1 MPASEATLAAPSLP
15 RRAVVTGGGKGIG
28 LACAQHLAAVGHH
41 VVVVGRDE
49 RALADSGFEFR
60 VCDVTDEQAVV
71 DAAASIGAIDILV
84 NNAGGATSAPVHR
97 TTLADWNHIM
107 AVNAT
112 GPFLWTRA
120 VLPGMRQRNWGRIV
134 TVASITS
141 HRGAPYVAAYAAS
154 KHAVLGFM
162 RVVSAEVAGT
172 HITANSVCP
181 AYVRSEMTDRTIA
194 NIMER
199 TGRTA
204 EDAEKSLVGIGG
216 LDRLVEPDEV
226 AAAVAYFCSPGA
238 GAVNGQSLILDGGI
252 IQS

>member
-1 MPASEATLAAPSLP
+1 MPAPEVPPAAAGLR

-41 VVVVGRDE
+41 VTVVGRDE
-49 RALADSGFEFR
+49 QALTNSGFEFR
-60 VCDVTDEQAVV
+60 VCDVTDEHAVI
-71 DAAASIGAIDILV
+71 DTAASIGDIDILV
-84 NNAGGATSAPVHR
+84 NNAGGAMSAPVHR
-97 TTLADWNHIM
+97 TSLADWNHIL

-120 VLPGMRQRNWGRIV
+120 VLPGMRERAWGRIV

-141 HRGAPYVAAYAAS
+141 HHGAPYVAAYAAS

-172 HITANSVCP
+172 NITANSVCP

-194 NIMER
+194 NIVER
-199 TGRTA
+199 TGRTSLEA
-204 EDAEKSLVGIGG
+204 EQSLVGVGG
-216 LDRLVEPDEV
+216 LGRLVEPDEV
-226 AAAVAYFCSPGA
+226 AAAVNYFCSPGA
-238 GAVNGQSLILDGGI
+238 AAVNGQSLILDGGI